1 MKRLL
6 YLALAPLLFSACQS
20 VPTYGNVSDITN
32 LNGVAQAPAFAALR
46 DRGYQRVINFGQTS
60 VWWNSTTS
68 TCAQITVTGGGVS
81 DVQSVPASD
90 CSR

>member
-1 MKRLL
+1 MKRLI
-6 YLALAPLLFSACQS
+6 YLALAPLLLAACQS
-20 VPTYGNVSDITN
+20 VPTYGNVSDITD
-32 LNGVAQAPAFAALR
+32 LNGVAQAPAFSAMR
-46 DRGYQRVINFGQTS
+46 SRGYERVVNFGQTS
-60 VWWNSTTS
+60 VWWNSSTS